1 MEKVEQGILKNVDKF
16 NDIKL
21 AKGLDLTFCA
31 TKDRKIN
38 WQKVG
43 ISTETFGDKWIL
55 TPKGRGLFKSFDT
68 FYSTSTK
75 NIRICNELLCRELC
89 KQVGIRCAEYELA
102 EIDGIKGLITY
113 DFVGKNKLVPLNHFV
128 EINKQSECNLIGCVE
143 AFDTYAEK
151 GYIFDKKQAIIDLF
165 KLIVFDTLTLQTDR
179 HENNVNFLFEKGKK
193 ISVATLF
200 DNEFAFCGE
209 RLLKWVELERSKN
222 MTFSDI
228 LSEHVLESK
237 IFTFDDEYVMNTKR
251 LYNNLKNIAFY
262 AKKHQ
267 TLKTTLKNM
276 LDNINP
282 TKAFIEIK
290 KQGAIVNPY
299 YQNFVTEII
308 QNAKDMIKNHMHMR
322 VYKQELA
329 DAENIY

>member
-21 AKGLDLTFCA
+21 AKGLDLTFYA

-151 GYIFDKKQAIIDLF
+151 GYRFDKKQAIIDLY

-193 ISVATLF
+193 
-200 DNEFAFCGE
+200 NKCC
-209 RLLKWVELERSKN
+209 N
-222 MTFSDI
+222 TF
-228 LSEHVLESK
+228 
-237 IFTFDDEYVMNTKR
+237 
-251 LYNNLKNIAFY
+251 
-262 AKKHQ
+262 
-267 TLKTTLKNM
+267 
-276 LDNINP
+276 
-282 TKAFIEIK
+282 
-290 KQGAIVNPY
+290 
-299 YQNFVTEII
+299 
-308 QNAKDMIKNHMHMR
+308 
-322 VYKQELA
+322 
-329 DAENIY
+329 

>member
-1 MEKVEQGILKNVDKF
+1 MEKVEQGILKNIDKF

-21 AKGLDLTFCA
+21 AKGIDMTLYE
-31 TKDRKIN
+31 TKDRKVN
-38 WQKVG
+38 WQTVG
-43 ISTETFGDKWIL
+43 ISTETFGDKWII

-68 FYSTSTK
+68 FYSTNTK
-75 NIRICNELLCRELC
+75 NIRVCNELLCQELC

-102 EIDGIKGLITY
+102 EIDGLKGLITY
-113 DFVGKNKLVPLNHFV
+113 DFVGKNKLVPLYKFV
-128 EINKQSECNLIGCVE
+128 SIKRGFACNLLDCANAIDVYME
-143 AFDTYAEK
+143 N
-151 GYIFDKKQAIIDLF
+151 GYKIDKKQAVIDLY

-209 RLLKWVELERSKN
+209 SILKWLELERRKD

-237 IFTFDDEYVMNTKR
+237 IFTFDDEYVINTKK

-308 QNAKDMIKNHMHMR
+308 QNTKDMIKNHMHMR
-322 VYKQELA
+322 VYKQELV